1 MPAVSNLGLSLDF
14 SDVAFDDFRTYGIS
28 DLVAGDVLDIE
39 VLDTLY
45 YHTSKPAKFII
56 GMGAEN
62 IPGKAVLL
70 TGLATIYS
78 IEDMETLTIFT
89 VVSED
94 GQTHEYRISLRDAG
108 KVFAKRSIRRY
119 NEPQIKRGLKA

>member
-1 MPAVSNLGLSLDF
+1 MTATSNLGLSLDF

-39 VLDTLY
+39 VLDALY

-70 TGLATIYS
+70 TGLASAYS
-78 IEDMETLTIFT
+78 IEDMETICVFTI
-89 VVSED
+89 VSED
-94 GQTHEYRISLRDAG
+94 GQTHEYRLSLRHA
-108 KVFAKRSIRRY
+108 KTVFARRSQRRY
-119 NEPQIKRGLKA
+119 NETPRVKKNP